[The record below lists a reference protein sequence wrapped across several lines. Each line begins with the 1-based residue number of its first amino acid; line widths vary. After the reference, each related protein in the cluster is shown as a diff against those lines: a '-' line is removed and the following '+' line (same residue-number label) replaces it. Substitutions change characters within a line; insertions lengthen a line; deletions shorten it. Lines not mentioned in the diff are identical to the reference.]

1 MRDSIITPRRL
12 LDGAHYT
19 GTMPR
24 EPWRCSLH
32 GGHSGEFCEHAE
44 GRLEDVL
51 DAAVTAGYHTFGV
64 TEHAPRTEL
73 RFLYPTE
80 KEKGFTVERLE
91 EDFRNYIRAI
101 HELANRFAERLIVLR
116 GFEIEVVP
124 TDGYRDKMLAYR
136 EAGDFDYMVGSV
148 HYVDEVSIDGEIED
162 FHGIR
167 DGIGGLEALAVRY
180 YETVAEMIDAL
191 RPEVVGHLDLLR
203 KNAGPDA
210 PVDTPLIRRA
220 ADRALEAARA
230 CEAILDLNTAGY
242 RKGLPTPYP
251 APWLVER
258 AAAMGIGFCFGD
270 DSHGPAQVGAG
281 IDDARDYLLANGVR
295 EVTVLTRTENSDRRG
310 TVEKRTV
317 RLSL

>member
-1 MRDSIITPRRL
+1 
-12 LDGAHYT
+12 
-19 GTMPR
+19 MPR

-51 DAAVTAGYHTFGV
+51 EAAVTAGYHTFGV
-64 TEHAPRTEL
+64 SEHAPRTEL
-73 RFLYPTE
+73 RFLYPAE
-80 KEKGFTVERLE
+80 KEKGFTVKRLE

-101 HELANRFAERLIVLR
+101 HELANHFAERLIVLR

-148 HYVDEVSIDGEIED
+148 HHVDEVSIDGEIED
-162 FHGIR
+162 FQGIR

-203 KNAGPDA
+203 KNAGPNA
-210 PVDTPLIRRA
+210 PLDTRADPTRR
-220 ADRALEAARA
+220 
-230 CEAILDLNTAGY
+230 
-242 RKGLPTPYP
+242 
-251 APWLVER
+251 
-258 AAAMGIGFCFGD
+258 
-270 DSHGPAQVGAG
+270 
-281 IDDARDYLLANGVR
+281 
-295 EVTVLTRTENSDRRG
+295 
-310 TVEKRTV
+310 
-317 RLSL
+317 

>member
-1 MRDSIITPRRL
+1 
-12 LDGAHYT
+12 
-19 GTMPR
+19 MPC
-24 EPWRCSLH
+24 EPWRVSLH

-51 DAAVTAGYHTFGV
+51 KAAVTAGYHTFGV

-80 KEKGFTVERLE
+80 KEKGFTVKRLE
-91 EDFRNYIRAI
+91 ENFRNYIRAI
-101 HELANRFAERLIVLR
+101 DELANRFAERLIVLR

-180 YETVAEMIDAL
+180 YQTVTDMIEAL
-191 RPEVVGHLDLLR
+191 QPELIGHLDLLR

-210 PVDTPLIRRA
+210 ALDTPSIRRA
-220 ADRALEAARA
+220 ADLALEAARA
-230 CEAILDLNTAGY
+230 CGAILDLNTAAY
-242 RKGLPTPYP
+242 RKGLSTPYP
-251 APWLVER
+251 EPWLVKR
-258 AAAMGIGFCFGD
+258 ASDMGIGFCFGD
-270 DSHGPAQVGAG
+270 DSHSPAQVGAG
-281 IDDARDYLLANGVR
+281 LDDARDYLLANGVER
-295 EVTVLTRTENSDRRG
+295 VTVLTRPDNSGPRDP
-310 TVEKRTV
+310 VEKRVV
-317 RLSL
+317 RLSQ